1 MVHGPPSLSSK
12 LSQILII
19 AVVLFLF
26 FHSRRASESQTKE
39 PRNGQADSRPDV
51 AEERY
56 LARLVREYGLT
67 NETEW
72 SAWRVRTK
80 EQSFESASV
89 TNLPTKFHAIEPSV
103 IDVHDPDRRKL
114 VAQRHLEIPVPISP
128 LPEQVDASDFLFGIA
143 STYAHVMADDCAMV
157 KDWARWLTGGNRFG
171 NGGTL
176 VLVLD
181 QASDSQIDKLDELFG
196 NYGIDAYVT
205 TSVSPMSMARRY
217 FEMVKIMSLFS
228 ITLAENGQHKKWFA
242 LLDEKVF
249 LPNLSYLQ
257 DRLFEYNSEKELY
270 VGAPSERPD
279 WAIGDGY
286 ATTYGGG
293 AIFLT
298 RKAIAHITELPCFGK
313 EDKHT
318 AFQAKKWDSLL
329 QDCVM
334 RHTDLTMR
342 VLPSFYSPSDDDEF
356 APGTDSYETGI
367 QPLTLHHSQERH
379 SVNPSVA
386 HLVTDVCGEACFLQ
400 RYRFRDN
407 WVLVNGYSIT
417 EYPDGLTIGHG
428 SSDASPTTGRSPDKK
443 GLTILGRVKV
453 DEDAIQ
459 RKVLTWKGR
468 RNVWKLM
475 DSSVGKNGA
484 VWQAYV
490 KKGSMEDTRSFKRSE
505 SESIDSV
512 IVLIWETVAA
522 SGLKHFP

>member
-1 MVHGPPSLSSK
+1 MHMVHGPPAISSK
-12 LSQILII
+12 LSQILVI
-19 AVVLFLF
+19 AAVFFLF
-26 FHSRRASESQTKE
+26 FHSRRV
-39 PRNGQADSRPDV
+39 ADSHKKETRNDRVNLPAVDV

-72 SAWRVRTK
+72 SAWRVRSK
-80 EQSFESASV
+80 EQTFEWASV
-89 TNLPTKFHAIEPSV
+89 TNLPTNFHALEPSI
-103 IDVHDPDRRKL
+103 IDVQNPDRQKL
-114 VAQRHLEIPVPISP
+114 AAQRHLEIPVPTSP

-143 STYAHVMADDCAMV
+143 STYAHVMAEDSAIV

-171 NGGTL
+171 NGATL

-181 QASDSQIDKLDELFG
+181 RATDVQIDALDDIFAK
-196 NYGIDAYVT
+196 YGIDAYVT
-205 TSVSPMSMARRY
+205 TSVVPMSLARRY
-217 FEMVKIMSLFS
+217 FEMLRIMNLFS
-228 ITLAENGQHKKWFA
+228 ITLAENGQHKRWFG

-257 DRLFEYNSEKELY
+257 DRLFEYNSERELY
-270 VGAPSERPD
+270 VGLPSERPD

-293 AIFLT
+293 AIFFT
-298 RKAIAHITELPCFGK
+298 RKAVARIPELPCFDK
-313 EDKHT
+313 EQKNS
-318 AFQAKKWDSLL
+318 AFRAKKWDSLL
-329 QDCVM
+329 QDCVL
-334 RHTDLTMR
+334 RHTDLTMH
-342 VLPSFYSPSDDDEF
+342 VLPSFYSPSDDDQF
-356 APGTDSYETGI
+356 TTGTDSYETGI
-367 QPLTLHHSQERH
+367 QPLALHHYQERH

-417 EYPDGLTIGHG
+417 EYPDGLTLGPG
-428 SSDASPTTGRSPDKK
+428 TSSASGRKPDRK

-475 DSSVGKNGA
+475 DSSVGKGGS

-490 KKGSMEDTRSFKRSE
+490 KKGAMEDTRSFKRSE